1 MTARR
6 NGLGTESDMVFSG
19 GCAPIGCTSM
29 YGATCAL
36 DATAAG
42 SNHRARIVGRLCWSP
57 THFSMAANEP
67 HPDPPPRRSAGP
79 LQIARAVF
87 WGFFGV
93 RKQRGLEQDVT
104 TIKPQHIVIAG
115 VIGAALFVL
124 LLILIV
130 RLIVANA

>member
-1 MTARR
+1 
-6 NGLGTESDMVFSG
+6 
-19 GCAPIGCTSM
+19 M
-29 YGATCAL
+29 YGAIRAM
-36 DATAAG
+36 DAAAVG
-42 SNHRARIVGRLCWSP
+42 ANHRARIVRRLFWSP
-57 THFSMAANEP
+57 AFSSMAVNDP

-79 LQIARAVF
+79 LQIASAVF

-93 RKQRGLEQDVT
+93 RKQRKLEQDAT

-124 LLILIV
+124 LLIVIV